1 MINDSDAIRR
11 RFTEFMSEFH
21 SLTVAGSI
29 HGERLYKM
37 AAIDLHAF
45 DKAIWLSSIRT
56 VERDRGHGSIALDWL
71 CSLAD
76 KHSVPITGE
85 AKPYDT
91 AVINDVKRNAL
102 DNAQLTAWYER
113 RGFKVSA
120 LYMRRDPQRQNAT
133 DK

>member
-1 MINDSDAIRR
+1 MR
-11 RFTEFMSEFH
+11 EFH
-21 SLTVAGSI
+21 SLTDASSV

-37 AAIDLHAF
+37 AAIDLRAL

-91 AVINDVKRNAL
+91 AIINDVKMNGL
-102 DNAQLTAWYER
+102 DKAQLTAWYER
-113 RGFKVSA
+113 RGFKVNA
-120 LYMRRDPQRQNAT
+120 LYMSRDPQPQSAT
-133 DK
+133 DT